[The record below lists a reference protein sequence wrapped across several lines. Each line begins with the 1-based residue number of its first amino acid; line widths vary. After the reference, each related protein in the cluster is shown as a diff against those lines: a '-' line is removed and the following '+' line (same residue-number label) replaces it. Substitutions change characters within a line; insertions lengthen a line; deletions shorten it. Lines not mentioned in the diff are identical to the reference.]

1 MAKRR
6 FNAPVIGKVA
16 VQSSGIEGK
25 TVRKVF
31 KGSVKKNKPV
41 EKS

>member
-1 MAKRR
+1 MAKR
-6 FNAPVIGKVA
+6 FNAKTGGKVA

-31 KGSVKKNKPV
+31 KGEIKQNKPV